1 MHMGNMSTA
10 ATSGG
15 ANFKHIIINNGAHD
29 SVGGQPTD
37 AANGNVDLCA
47 VARGVGYRE
56 VMTAVT
62 PEEIADC
69 VENMRTMD
77 GPVLLEV
84 KVNKGGR
91 KDLGRPTRTPIQ
103 NKADFMHFLAID

>member
-1 MHMGNMSTA
+1 MFCLDGDGAAIMHMGNMSTA
-10 ATSGG
+10 ATSGR

-56 VMTAVT
+56 V
-62 PEEIADC
+62 
-69 VENMRTMD
+69 
-77 GPVLLEV
+77 
-84 KVNKGGR
+84 
-91 KDLGRPTRTPIQ
+91 
-103 NKADFMHFLAID
+103 F